1 MAYVESFGTT
11 IQIGDGVLSTTPTYT
26 TIGQV
31 KELEIGA
38 FAHTMADVTH
48 HSSTNGAFEQIP
60 SGKRDEIEITMTIV
74 YDPDLATHT
83 NSSGGLYHTFDNKT
97 PLAYKI
103 NLTDTTPSNFTFDGY
118 VKSFQPTVGDGSEA
132 LMAEVVIGVTG
143 SVTLA

>member
-1 MAYVESFGTT
+1 MAYVEAFGTT
-11 IQIGDGVLSTTPTYT
+11 IQIGDGILTTTPTYT

-38 FAHTMADVTH
+38 IAHTMADVTH
-48 HSSTNGAFEQIP
+48 HSSTGGAFEQIP
-60 SGKRDEIEITMTIV
+60 SGKREEVEITMTLV

-83 NSSGGLYHTFDNKT
+83 NSSGGLYHAMNNKT

-103 NLTDTTPSNFTFDGY
+103 NFTDNTPANLTFDAY

-132 LMAEVVIGVTG
+132 LMAEVILGVTG
-143 SVTLA
+143 AVTLA